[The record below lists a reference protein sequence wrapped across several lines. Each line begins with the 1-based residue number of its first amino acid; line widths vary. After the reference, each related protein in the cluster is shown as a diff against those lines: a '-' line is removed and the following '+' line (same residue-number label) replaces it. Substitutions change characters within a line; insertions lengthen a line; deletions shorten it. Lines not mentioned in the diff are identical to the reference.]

1 MPTPLGPPSPTPN
14 PRWACRVRCR
24 ATSRTRPE
32 GSHSTPSL
40 RAEEARRP
48 QEVLTLA
55 EYIGRRILQIIPV
68 LLGVSI
74 IVFFMVRAIP
84 GDPAQ
89 ILLGQQAT
97 NEQVQQL
104 RANMGLD
111 RPVVVQ
117 YAVFLRDAV
126 TGDLGDSIVTGRP
139 VTTELLVRFPATLEL
154 TVFAMFIAIAV
165 GVPVGVI
172 SAVRQYSLLDKLT
185 SVLALTGI
193 SIPIFWLA
201 MVLILI
207 FGVRLELLPFPG
219 RLSSG
224 VSIQAYTGLVLV
236 DSLLTGNFGAF
247 WDGFKHLIMPALAL
261 GTIPMAV
268 ITRMT
273 RSSMLE
279 VMGEDYVRTARA
291 KGVVPRRVVF
301 KHALRNAML
310 PTITVIGLQVGPLMG
325 GEIVTETIFSWPGVG
340 YITYVS
346 INSRDYAM
354 IQGVV
359 LYGALLF
366 VLVNLVVDILY
377 AVLDPRVRY

>member
-1 MPTPLGPPSPTPN
+1 
-14 PRWACRVRCR
+14 
-24 ATSRTRPE
+24 
-32 GSHSTPSL
+32 
-40 RAEEARRP
+40 
-48 QEVLTLA
+48 
-55 EYIGRRILQIIPV
+55 V

-74 IVFFMVRAIP
+74 VVFFMVRAIP

-97 NEQVQQL
+97 QEQVQLL
-104 RANMGLD
+104 RAHMGLD
-111 RPVVVQ
+111 KPVIVQ
-117 YAVFLRDAV
+117 YVVFLRDAM
-126 TGDLGDSIVTGRP
+126 TGDLGNSIVTGRP
-139 VTTELLVRFPATLEL
+139 VVTELLARFPATLEL
-154 TVFAMFIAIAV
+154 TASAMLLAILV

-172 SAVRQYSLLDKLT
+172 SAVRQYSILDKIA

-193 SIPIFWLA
+193 SMPIFWLA

-207 FGVRLELLPFPG
+207 FGVRLELLPFSG

-224 VSIQAYTGLVLV
+224 ASIQAFTGLVLV
-236 DSLLTGNFGAF
+236 DSLLTGNFEAF
-247 WDGFKHLIMPALAL
+247 WDGLLHLIMPALAL

-279 VMGEDYVRTARA
+279 VMNEDYVRTARA
-291 KGVVPRRVVF
+291 KGVIPWRVVF

-310 PTITVIGLQVGPLMG
+310 PTITVIGLQVGLLMG
-325 GEIVTETIFSWPGVG
+325 GAIITETIFSWPGIG
-340 YITYVS
+340 QITYDS

-359 LYGALLF
+359 LYAALLF

>member
-1 MPTPLGPPSPTPN
+1 
-14 PRWACRVRCR
+14 
-24 ATSRTRPE
+24 
-32 GSHSTPSL
+32 
-40 RAEEARRP
+40 
-48 QEVLTLA
+48 
-55 EYIGRRILQIIPV
+55 
-68 LLGVSI
+68 
-74 IVFFMVRAIP
+74 VFFMVRGIP

-97 NEQVQQL
+97 HEQVQQL
-104 RANMGLD
+104 RAHMGLD
-111 RPVVVQ
+111 KPVIVQ
-117 YAVFLRDAV
+117 YAVFLRDAM

-139 VTTELLVRFPATLEL
+139 VITELLVRFPATLEL
-154 TVFAMFIAIAV
+154 TAFAMFIAIAV

-172 SAVRQYSLLDKLT
+172 SAVRQYSLLDKVT

-224 VSIQAYTGLVLV
+224 VSIQAFTGLVLV
-236 DSLLTGNFGAF
+236 DSLLAGNFGAF

-291 KGVVPRRVVF
+291 KGVIPWRVVF

-310 PTITVIGLQVGPLMG
+310 PTVTVIGLQVGLLMG
-325 GEIVTETIFSWPGVG
+325 GAVITETIFSWPGVG
-340 YITYVS
+340 QIAYES
-346 INSRDYAM
+346 IYRRDYAM

-366 VLVNLVVDILY
+366 VLVNLLVDILY
-377 AVLDPRVRY
+377 AVFDPRVRY

>member
-1 MPTPLGPPSPTPN
+1 
-14 PRWACRVRCR
+14 
-24 ATSRTRPE
+24 
-32 GSHSTPSL
+32 
-40 RAEEARRP
+40 
-48 QEVLTLA
+48 
-55 EYIGRRILQIIPV
+55 V

-111 RPVVVQ
+111 KPVVVQ
-117 YAVFLRDAV
+117 YVVFLRDAV
-126 TGDLGDSIVTGRP
+126 TGDLGNSIVTGRP

-154 TVFAMFIAIAV
+154 TAFAMFIAIAV

-310 PTITVIGLQVGPLMG
+310 PTITVIGLQVGLLMG
-325 GEIVTETIFSWPGVG
+325 GAVVTETIFSWPGVG
-340 YITYVS
+340 QIAYES
-346 INSRDYAM
+346 IYRRDYAM

-359 LYGALLF
+359 LYAALLF
-366 VLVNLVVDILY
+366 VLVNLVVDVLY